1 MRNYQIVYDSK
12 HNADHEISYII
23 SRGIY
28 DNYLH
33 NCGHRAGDN
42 GISGN
47 NISVLMRGNKRLLI
61 SKKVRADR
69 IEHRDAVI
77 QIHMLNLVIEIYKRI
92 KERNECNA
100 RNGHRPRYY

>member
-1 MRNYQIVYDSK
+1 
-12 HNADHEISYII
+12 
-23 SRGIY
+23 
-28 DNYLH
+28 
-33 NCGHRAGDN
+33 
-42 GISGN
+42 
-47 NISVLMRGNKRLLI
+47 MRGNKCLLI

-100 RNGHRPRYY
+100 RNGVK